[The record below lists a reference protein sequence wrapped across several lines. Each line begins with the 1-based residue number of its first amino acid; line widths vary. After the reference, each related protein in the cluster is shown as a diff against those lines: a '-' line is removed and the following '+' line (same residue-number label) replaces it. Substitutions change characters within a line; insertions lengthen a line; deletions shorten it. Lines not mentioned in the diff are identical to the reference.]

1 MAPIKFEEQ
10 LKEKLDKR
18 TLSPSVNSW
27 SKLSQRL
34 DEEENKSK
42 NSIYLWLSIAAGLLI
57 MLAVSVQFFSKNET
71 EKAIEGVVEENVLDK
86 LEDFKTN
93 NADSQKRFE
102 LSTEDHR
109 LDLEKENKLEQS
121 KIINYKAVTPKKE
134 NTKSQLAKNNNNA
147 VLKTPIIEGAS
158 IMKSQEITKSLVLKN
173 TVASTLKSLNAESKL
188 VLDKEVDSLLK
199 LANTVLFN
207 DDLQKST
214 IKTVDANALLL
225 SVEEDMGQSF
235 RSKVF
240 EALEGSYKTLKT
252 RVVTRKD

>member
-1 MAPIKFEEQ
+1 MAPIKFEEK

-27 SKLSQRL
+27 SKLAQRL

-42 NSIYLWLSIAAGLLI
+42 NSMYLWLSIAAGLLI
-57 MLAVSVQFFSKNET
+57 MLAVSVQFFNKNET

-86 LEDFKTN
+86 LQDFKTN
-93 NADSQKRFE
+93 SIDSQKRFE
-102 LSTEDHR
+102 LATEDHR

-121 KIINYKAVTPKKE
+121 KIIDYKAVTPKKE
-134 NTKSQLAKNNNNA
+134 NTKSQLANNNKA
-147 VLKTPIIEGAS
+147 VLKTPIIEGVS
-158 IMKSQEITKSLVLKN
+158 IIKSQEITKSLVLKN
-173 TVASTLKSLNAESKL
+173 TVATTLKSLNAESKL

-199 LANTVLFN
+199 QANTALFN

-252 RVVTRKD
+252 RVATRKD